1 MNNTLSSQRF
11 ITEQVAVGW
20 PWRFLVFSFLILLSS
35 LVIYYGLAFGYR
47 KSLQAQING
56 IDEDIDY
63 LAESVPKEDQ
73 DRLLGFYSQLANL
86 QNILN
91 GHVLGSK
98 IFNFLQAN
106 TNQQVFYN
114 SMDFKINDR
123 KLVLEG
129 IAPSYQVF
137 SQQLEAFSRSPDIER
152 VVVNESYATSS
163 SADNK
168 IFFKIFLV
176 LKDKVFK

>member
-11 ITEQVAVGW
+11 VNEKIAIGW
-20 PWRFLVFSFLILLSS
+20 PWRFFVFSLLILVAS
-35 LVIYYGLAFGYR
+35 LVVYYGLAFGYK
-47 KSLQAQING
+47 KSLQVQING
-56 IDEDIDY
+56 IDEDINY

-98 IFNFLQAN
+98 LFTFLQNN

-114 SMDFKINDR
+114 SLDFKTNDR
-123 KLVLEG
+123 KLILEG
-129 IAPSYQVF
+129 ITNSYQIF
-137 SQQLEAFSRSPDIER
+137 AQQLEAFNRLPEVER
-152 VVVNESYATSS
+152 VVVNESYSA
-163 SADNK
+163 SADGK